1 VSHKN
6 RSPAIL
12 VVTSSFAGYH
22 RNTYQA
28 RLKIIPPFS
37 CLLSGETF
45 LRDIVKIQRHIF
57 ELCLK
62 TSGMFCMRHSVVAN
76 NDSVETNKPTHTD
89 NAIIQDDS
97 TYRTLASVNRKA
109 TTLLLSIISANAII
123 QDDSTNRTLASVNRK
138 ATTLLLSII
147 SVNADQ
153 THTQLFNGPLSGITW
168 VGQYRKKHSP
178 THTQSILIIKHPLS
192 SSSVYYNPQHPI

>member
-1 VSHKN
+1 MSHKN

-45 LRDIVKIQRHIF
+45 LPDIVKIQRHIF

-76 NDSVETNKPTHTD
+76 NDSVEKNKPTHTD
-89 NAIIQDDS
+89 
-97 TYRTLASVNRKA
+97 
-109 TTLLLSIISANAII
+109 NAII